1 MNYPSIQ
8 YCRKRGRIIW
18 FTFCLVNVKGF
29 NKKNKQHLKYPRI
42 PSAILTVAHSE
53 EIPVPIFTKL
63 PKIDYTDLYSPSSSD
78 EEDTTDIFQPC
89 DEDCNKPILF
99 TQSALN
105 DLVRDLYLPKES
117 AELLASRLQE
127 NRMLKP
133 GTMHFVMWCKIF

>member
-8 YCRKRGRIIW
+8 KCSKRGRIIW
-18 FTFCLVNVKGF
+18 FTFCVVNVKGF
-29 NKKNKQHLKYPRI
+29 NKKNKQYLKYPRI
-42 PSAILTVAHSE
+42 SSAIRPVAHSE

-63 PKIDYTDLYSPSSSD
+63 PKIDDTDLCSPSSSD

-117 AELLASRLQE
+117 AELLASRLKE
-127 NRMLKP
+127 NQMDKTR
-133 GTMHFVMWCKIF
+133 TRVSSFVQ